1 MSSKTKILLVEDNQS
16 LSDNV
21 KEMLTIQG
29 YEVSEVLDNADNAYS
44 RIEKNVPD
52 AILLDIQL
60 KGTKTGI
67 NLAEELRNSLMVP
80 IIFMTSSSGKDIVE
94 KVCHVK
100 PDGFITKPFSTENL
114 VTSIELAIQ
123 NFKHSKIESTIPH
136 NVGEKYASEL
146 FIRESGWLKKIVIKN
161 ILWIKAEGAYTK
173 IVVKGK
179 QFTLRNTT
187 KEVMEKLPEEQFVR
201 VHKSYIINIK
211 NIEAFSS
218 TTIKIS
224 DSEIPIGR
232 NYYAK
237 LISSINRFSN

>member
-1 MSSKTKILLVEDNQS
+1 MSSKTKILLVEDNQG

-21 KEMLTIQG
+21 KEILTIQG
-29 YEVSEVLDNADNAYS
+29 YEVSGILDNADDAFS
-44 RIEKNVPD
+44 KIEKNVPD

-60 KGTKTGI
+60 KGSKTGI
-67 NLAEELRNSLMVP
+67 DLAEELRNSLLVP

-94 KVCHVK
+94 KVSHVK

-123 NFKHSKIESTIPH
+123 NFKHSKIESSIPH
-136 NVGEKYASEL
+136 NIEGKFPSDL

-179 QFTLRNTT
+179 QFTLRNTA
-187 KEVMEKLPEEQFVR
+187 KEVMEKLPEEQFIR
-201 VHKSYIINIK
+201 VHKSYIINVR
-211 NIEAFSS
+211 NIDALSS